1 MEQKRVYFPRLYFI
15 SNEELI
21 DIFGRSDDVIAKLI
35 EGRPA
40 AFLQNLFEG
49 MNIVKIQ
56 PGSRKIYALCS
67 KSGEEVPLVNEV
79 ATAGISPEIWLKN
92 LQEAMIQ
99 SLRH

>member
-21 DIFGRSDDVIAKLI
+21 DIFGRSDDIISKMI

-49 MNIVKIQ
+49 VNILKINS
-56 PGSRKIYALCS
+56 GSRKIYALSS
-67 KSGEEVPLVNEV
+67 KSGE
-79 ATAGISPEIWLKN
+79 
-92 LQEAMIQ
+92 
-99 SLRH
+99 